1 MVALL
6 IDRPRIRTGYGLLER
21 RGLRR
26 VGVINRIGG
35 NVRGSVHLSGLG
47 LGTHSASPPD
57 VGLPRHNAVGQ
68 VVDANTV
75 AAA

>member
-1 MVALL
+1 MIIIGKLLPWMVALL

-57 VGLPRHNAVGQ
+57 VGLPATTQ
-68 VVDANTV
+68 LAK
-75 AAA
+75 